1 MLDSNFS
8 FPYAQSLCLNT
19 SSWNGPYAVFVC
31 TTKFKPTK
39 YHQSQDLRVVDQEY
53 AQLSNPLCNRKN
65 DSESI
70 LAYQISTIMAT

>member
-1 MLDSNFS
+1 MVDFMTMYFGLK
-8 FPYAQSLCLNT
+8 
-19 SSWNGPYAVFVC
+19 VFKC
-31 TTKFKPTK
+31 QWIFYKALYNKMAIMTFLLSHF
-39 YHQSQDLRVVDQEY
+39 HQSQDLRVVDQEY